1 MGWTG
6 PVSYCKCDRMVKV
19 NDSFVL
25 DVSDSGAIVDMVLAI
40 LVLLSD

>member
-1 MGWTG
+1 
-6 PVSYCKCDRMVKV
+6 MVKV

-25 DVSDSGAIVDMVLAI
+25 DVSDFGAIVDMVLAI